1 MKMRELIENLEEAAP
16 AGKAQKALVD
26 FLSGEGKKWGKE
38 HNLSDIPYKFVK
50 VDFGKLMKAAE
61 VLAKK
66 GIIDL
71 KTGDGYVVSLAE
83 GVELAEGMETEESS
97 ASRMS
102 DWMEKNTNWS
112 VRRRKYA
119 TVVERSTGPG
129 DLEIEPDGKGYIV
142 TVSAQHS
149 VSGDADQAGEKIL
162 ALAKKAGLVIQ

>member
-1 MKMRELIENLEEAAP
+1 MREMI
-16 AGKAQKALVD
+16 
-26 FLSGEGKKWGKE
+26 
-38 HNLSDIPYKFVK
+38 
-50 VDFGKLMKAAE
+50 
-61 VLAKK
+61 
-66 GIIDL
+66 
-71 KTGDGYVVSLAE
+71 
-83 GVELAEGMETEESS
+83 EGMETEESS

-162 ALAKKAGLVIQ
+162 ALAKKAGLVIR